1 VARGRPK
8 PITWNALDRQ
18 VRQRCRDAGLDGC
31 VSVHPWLPLEEREA
45 ATRDH
50 AYVYPDRLDFWFSAK
65 VLALPAEHR
74 DAIVDHEVGHCLAQK
89 HWGSSTED
97 EADAAAEQWLGTE
110 ICYDRAWPGKGLQV
124 TCAGTRT
131 TNPKRIPMARAGVQT
146 ATSLTPE
153 YGEYLAAVATGR
165 ARYVG
170 EHIDAQGVKTI
181 AVDFGKGKRRNP
193 AIGISR
199 EFFTT
204 VLKDYADWR
213 EKWWREAIQNSVDAR
228 ATRIDCEAVQM
239 DNGNWSIAVEDDG
252 GGMTEDVLLNK
263 FLMLGGSTKVLGS
276 GASGGFGKAKELL
289 ILPWLSWTVHS
300 RDRIVVGQ
308 GLDYEVNQAAYKDGT
323 RLKVV
328 MPGDQTTNAAAA
340 IAFITKCN
348 LPHVR
353 FSVLEHV
360 EGNEAVRHRPR
371 ADLAIEDVLE
381 TLPDK
386 LMIGVSKV
394 DYEAAHLY
402 VRVNGL
408 YMFSSW
414 MSRLEGKQVIAE
426 ILAPSTEIL
435 TANRDGFRDWATRS
449 QVDKLTERFSKD
461 VLSALRSKSG
471 LIRKKYEGKGK
482 FQAER
487 AQSEVLAQISYV
499 PPVDDDGF
507 TTMNARDID
516 SISQVMNYVSQRVI
530 RQESTDE
537 REGLGVAIP
546 DGALAAEL
554 LRSVDFE
561 GAHHVEESV
570 RQLAWA
576 PDFYVINEIEGFK
589 VPTKFLPESMKPQVV
604 KLARTWTELCRYV
617 LMQLGNFR
625 PFGVGFMFSENA
637 AAAYLEE
644 EGERWLMLN
653 PFTSVRGRK
662 DTWTPSKQDHLKK
675 LYAFAIHECTHLAD
689 GVEYHDEAFST
700 ALTMNIAK
708 TADGFRKIR
717 KIVGAIRMRDIAIA
731 DIARNPRGGRLGQR
745 IRLAGT

>member
-1 VARGRPK
+1 
-8 PITWNALDRQ
+8 
-18 VRQRCRDAGLDGC
+18 
-31 VSVHPWLPLEEREA
+31 
-45 ATRDH
+45 
-50 AYVYPDRLDFWFSAK
+50 
-65 VLALPAEHR
+65 
-74 DAIVDHEVGHCLAQK
+74 
-89 HWGSSTED
+89 
-97 EADAAAEQWLGTE
+97 
-110 ICYDRAWPGKGLQV
+110 
-124 TCAGTRT
+124 
-131 TNPKRIPMARAGVQT
+131 MARTQI

-153 YGEYLAAVATGR
+153 YGEYLAAVADGR

-170 EHIDAQGVKTI
+170 EHIDQQGVKTI
-181 AVDFGKGKRRNP
+181 AVVFEGTRSRRNH

-228 ATRIDCEAVQM
+228 ATRIDCEAVQNQ
-239 DNGNWSIAVEDDG
+239 DGTWTIAVEDDG
-252 GGMTEDVLLNK
+252 GGMSEDVLLNK

-289 ILPWLSWTVHS
+289 ILPWIEWSVHS
-300 RDRIVVGQ
+300 RDKLVEGE
-308 GLDYEVNQAAYKDGT
+308 GLDYEVSDAPYKAGT
-323 RLKVV
+323 RLEVV
-328 MPGDQTTNAAAA
+328 MPGDQTTNGAAA

-353 FSVLEHV
+353 FSVLDHSH
-360 EGNEAVRHRPR
+360 GNDPERHRPR
-371 ADLAIEDVLE
+371 ADLEIEDVIE
-381 TLPDK
+381 ELPDK
-386 LMIGVSKV
+386 VRIGVAKV
-394 DYEAAHLY
+394 KHDSSHIY

-435 TANRDGFRDWATRS
+435 TANRDGFRDWQTRQ

-482 FQAER
+482 FVAER
-487 AQSEVLAQISYV
+487 AQADVLSQISYV
-499 PPVDDDGF
+499 PPVDDEGF
-507 TTMNARDID
+507 TSMQARDIEA
-516 SISQVMNYVSQRVI
+516 IAQVMTSVSQRV
-530 RQESTDE
+530 SSSE
-537 REGLGVAIP
+537 RDYGASSSAPGLGAAIP
-546 DGALAAEL
+546 DGTLAAEL

-570 RQLAWA
+570 RQLAWV

-589 VPTKFLPESMKPQVV
+589 VPTKFLPETMKPQVI

-625 PFGVGFMFSENA
+625 PFGVGFMFSEHA
-637 AAAYLEE
+637 LASYLEE
-644 EGERWLMLN
+644 DGERWLMLN
-653 PFTSVRGRK
+653 PFVSRHERK
-662 DTWTPSKQDHLKK
+662 DTWTPSKPDHLKK

-689 GVEYHDEAFST
+689 GVEYHDEAFSS

-717 KIVGAIRMRDIAIA
+717 KIVGAIRMRDAVAA
-731 DIARNPRGGRLGQR
+731 DVVRNPRQTR
-745 IRLAGT
+745 IARRIG